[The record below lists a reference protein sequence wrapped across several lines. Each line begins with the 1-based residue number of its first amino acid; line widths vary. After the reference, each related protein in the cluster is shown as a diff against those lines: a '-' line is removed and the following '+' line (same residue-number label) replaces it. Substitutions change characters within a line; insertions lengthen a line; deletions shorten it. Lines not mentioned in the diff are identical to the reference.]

1 MADDS
6 KKDIKSNNAAN
17 TNTDVS
23 KPNASQTT
31 KDSKT
36 VDVPVTAPI
45 VDGNH
50 NKGGE
55 QIMAKDPEGMFDYSK
70 AQPYTVKD
78 RESLFDVAQKNS
90 VALQQLRYFN
100 HLDKATWRVKSG
112 QTLYIPSQPVHVPV
126 GE

>member
-78 RESLFDVAQKNS
+78 GESLFDVAQKNS

-112 QTLYIPSQPVHVPV
+112 QTLYIPSQPVHVPA

>member
-17 TNTDVS
+17 TNTDVG

-45 VDGNH
+45 ADSTK

-55 QIMAKDPEGMFDYSK
+55 QTMAKDPEGMFDYSK

-78 RESLFDVAQKNS
+78 GESLFDIAQKNS

-100 HLDKATWRVKSG
+100 HLDKATWRVKTG
-112 QTLYIPSQPVHVPV
+112 QTIYIPSQPVHVPV